1 MKCLLVDTADNAST
15 LAQQSVDGNIDGK
28 NIDAAATNDDGD
40 DDDDVAREEE
50 ERMERTRS
58 PLQRDNAT

>member
-1 MKCLLVDTADNAST
+1 M
-15 LAQQSVDGNIDGK
+15 DGNIDGK

-40 DDDDVAREEE
+40 DDDDAAREEE